1 MKFMEDQAVGHVPSR
16 GAGGARGEM
25 FMSLY
30 DRIISNVRPRR
41 FMVLGILA
49 LVLWLARSMMST
61 ILFTFIF
68 TFLIIR
74 LVRWIQKLIPIRPT
88 AVVVP
93 LYILIIAGLYS
104 VVTQYVPEIAK
115 QSITLFNTVADFYN
129 SSAFDHNEAMQW
141 ALQQLNDLNLNE
153 QLKLG
158 VATIVQ
164 YVTSVG
170 GMVVNVL
177 LALILSFFYTIELDS
192 MNRFGHNFLNSAF
205 GWFFQDIKYFADK
218 FINTFGIVIEAQIL
232 IAAVNTVITVI
243 TLIFMKMPN
252 IPSLGVMVFLLS
264 LVPVAGAII
273 SVVPLSVISY
283 TVGGWQ
289 DVVTIIIMII
299 IIHMLE
305 AYVLN
310 PKFMS
315 SRTKLPIFFTFVV
328 LLVAEHMWGTWG
340 LIVGLPVFT
349 FLLDILDVKKIPAP
363 TIKRRVHKQDV

>member
-1 MKFMEDQAVGHVPSR
+1 
-16 GAGGARGEM
+16 
-25 FMSLY
+25 MSIY
-30 DRIISNVRPRR
+30 QRIIQQTRLRR
-41 FMVLGILA
+41 FIVLGLLA
-49 LVLWLARSMMST
+49 LTLWLARSMMST

-68 TFLIIR
+68 TFLIVR
-74 LVRWIQKLIPIRPT
+74 LVRWIQRLIPVRPV

-93 LYILIIAGLYS
+93 VYALVIGGLYY
-104 VVTQYVPEIAK
+104 VVTRYVPEIAK
-115 QSITLFNTVADFYN
+115 QSIALFTTVQKFYN
-129 SSAFDHNEAMQW
+129 SSAFDNNTVVQW
-141 ALQQLNDLNLNE
+141 VIQQSNQFNLNE

-158 VATIVQ
+158 VTAIVQ
-164 YVTSVG
+164 YVGSIG
-170 GMVVNVL
+170 GMVVTIL

-192 MNRFGHNFLNSAF
+192 LNHFGQNFLNSTF
-205 GWFFQDIKYFADK
+205 GWFFRDIHYFANK

-243 TLIFMKMPN
+243 TLIAMHMPN
-252 IPSLGVMVFLLS
+252 IPSLGIMVFVLS

-273 SVVPLSVISY
+273 SVVPLALISY

-289 DVVTIIIMII
+289 DVVTIIVMII
-299 IIHMLE
+299 IIHILE

-328 LLVAEHMWGTWG
+328 LLVSEHMWGTWG

-363 TIKRRVHKQDV
+363 TMKRRVRKQDV

>member
-1 MKFMEDQAVGHVPSR
+1 
-16 GAGGARGEM
+16 
-25 FMSLY
+25 MSVY
-30 DRIISNVRPRR
+30 EKIISQTKPRR
-41 FMVLGILA
+41 FLVLGLLA
-49 LVLWLARSMMST
+49 LFLWLSRSMMST

-68 TFLIIR
+68 TFLIVR
-74 LVRWIQKLIPIRPT
+74 LVRAIQKVVPIRPVG
-88 AVVVP
+88 VVVP
-93 LYILIIAGLYS
+93 LYILIILGLYS
-104 VVTQYVPEIAK
+104 VVSKYVPEIAK
-115 QSITLFNTVADFYN
+115 QSIALFTTVQNFYN
-129 SSAFDHNEAMQW
+129 SSAFDHNEVMQW
-141 ALQQLNDLNLNE
+141 ALRQVNDLNLNE

-158 VATIVQ
+158 VTAIVQ
-164 YVTSVG
+164 YATSVG

-177 LALILSFFYTIELDS
+177 MALILSFFYTIELDS
-192 MNRFGHNFLNSAF
+192 LNKFGHNFLDSTF

-243 TLIFMKMPN
+243 TLIIMKMPN
-252 IPSLGVMVFLLS
+252 VPSLGVMVFLLS
-264 LVPVAGAII
+264 LIPVAGAII
-273 SVVPLSVISY
+273 SVVPLALIAY

-289 DVVTIIIMII
+289 DVVTIIVMII

-328 LLVAEHMWGTWG
+328 LIVAEHMWGTWG

-349 FLLDILDVKKIPAP
+349 FLLDILDVKKIPVP
-363 TIKRRVHKQDV
+363 TIKRRVHKQDA

>member
-1 MKFMEDQAVGHVPSR
+1 
-16 GAGGARGEM
+16 
-25 FMSLY
+25 
-30 DRIISNVRPRR
+30 
-41 FMVLGILA
+41 
-49 LVLWLARSMMST
+49 
-61 ILFTFIF
+61 
-68 TFLIIR
+68 
-74 LVRWIQKLIPIRPT
+74 
-88 AVVVP
+88 
-93 LYILIIAGLYS
+93 
-104 VVTQYVPEIAK
+104 VPEIAK
-115 QSITLFNTVADFYN
+115 QSIALFTSVQDFYN
-129 SSAFDHNEAMQW
+129 STEFDNNTLMQW
-141 ALQQLNDLNLNE
+141 LIHQTNSLNLNE
-153 QLKLG
+153 QVKVG

-164 YVTSVG
+164 YVTNVG
-170 GMVVNVL
+170 GMVINVL

-192 MNRFGHNFLNSAF
+192 LNHFGHNFLNSTF

-232 IAAVNTVITVI
+232 IALVNTVITVI
-243 TLIFMKMPN
+243 TLIFLHMPN

-264 LVPVAGAII
+264 LIPVAGAII
-273 SVVPLSVISY
+273 SVVPLSLIAY

-289 DVVTIIIMII
+289 DVVTIVVMIV

-349 FLLDILDVKKIPAP
+349 FLLDILDVKKIPVP
-363 TIKRRVHKQDV
+363 TIKRRVHKPGA